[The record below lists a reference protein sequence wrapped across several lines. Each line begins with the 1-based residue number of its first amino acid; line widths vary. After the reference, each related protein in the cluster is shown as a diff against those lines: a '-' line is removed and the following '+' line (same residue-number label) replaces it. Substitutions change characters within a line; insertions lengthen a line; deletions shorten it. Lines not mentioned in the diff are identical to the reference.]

1 MIKNVLPTLFRK
13 RWGYLLLLSGSLLAV
28 CMFATPSQADARV
41 AYPWFAIKWSMAND
55 VTHILTNTNS
65 IYMPLAVNEGPTTT
79 TPRAI
84 AAWKPNTFYATG
96 AQVTYNGSTYQ
107 CLQAHTSQVG
117 WEPPN
122 APALWQLTSG
132 GVTATPTPSSTAT
145 ATALTTPKE
154 ATKTPTATATSPTP
168 TPVPTSADG
177 WPNRVFAPYVDVML
191 WPTFSLVDTAT
202 TTGQKFYT
210 LAFILSGSGC
220 AAAWGGATPI
230 NQNFLLD
237 DINNLRAKGGNVVAS
252 FGGAAGVELAQACT
266 TVTTLQAQYQAAID
280 QYGFNY
286 LDFDIEGSAIAD
298 GTSIT
303 RRNQAIA
310 ALQAAAANAGKP
322 LKISYTLPVLPSGLT
337 DDGVRLLSNAIA
349 NGVNVA
355 VVNIMAMDYG
365 AVAPPDQM
373 GANAIQAA
381 NSVFDQLKTLYPAKT
396 DTQLWAMIGVT
407 PMIGLNDVTPEV
419 FTLSD
424 AQMLL
429 NFAQQKNMAL
439 LAMWS
444 MTRDKQCLGNPNV
457 SATCSGITQAQWDF
471 TNLFK
476 QFTQ

>member
-1 MIKNVLPTLFRK
+1 MIKNISHALFRK
-13 RWGYLLLLSGSLLAV
+13 RWGYLLLLSGGLLAA
-28 CMFATPSQADARV
+28 CMFAPPSQANERV
-41 AYPWFAIKWSMAND
+41 AYPQFAVNRPMVHN
-55 VTHILTNTNS
+55 VTHVLTDTNA
-65 IYMPLAVNEGPTTT
+65 IYMPLALNDGPTTV

-96 AQVTYNGSTYQ
+96 AQVTYNGKTYE

-122 APALWQLTSG
+122 APALWQLTNG

-145 ATALTTPKE
+145 ATVLATPKE
-154 ATKTPTATATSPTP
+154 TTTPTVTPTSPTATPISTST
-168 TPVPTSADG
+168 DG
-177 WPNRVFAPYVDVML
+177 WPSRVFAPYVDVML
-191 WPTFSLVDTAT
+191 WPTFALADTAT
-202 TTGQKFYT
+202 ATGQKFYT
-210 LAFILSGSGC
+210 LGFILSNNDC
-220 AAAWGGATPI
+220 AAAWGGTTPI

-298 GTSIT
+298 ATSVN

-310 ALQAAAANAGKP
+310 GLQAAAENARKS

-337 DDGVRLLSNAIA
+337 NDGVRLLSNAIA

-381 NSVFDQLKTLYPAKT
+381 NSVFAQLKTLYPAKT
-396 DTQLWAMIGVT
+396 DAQLWAMVGVT
-407 PMIGLNDVTPEV
+407 PMIGLNDVAPEV
-419 FTLSD
+419 FTLND
-424 AQMLL
+424 AQTLV
-429 NFAQQKNMAL
+429 NFAQQKQLAL

-444 MTRDKQCLGNPNV
+444 MTRDKQCQGSPTV
-457 SATCSGITQAQWDF
+457 SVTCSGITQAQWDF